1 MEPVDACGPADF
13 LGTGPGCGAGL
24 LCVPVGGV
32 AWPSGSSGAF
42 HAGGGGGFAA
52 LEAGCWRV
60 VDVSEPRVV
69 QFPPFGGGQAAT

>member
-1 MEPVDACGPADF
+1 MVRWRAMC
-13 LGTGPGCGAGL
+13 
-24 LCVPVGGV
+24 
-32 AWPSGSSGAF
+32 
-42 HAGGGGGFAA
+42 GGGGGFAA

>member
-1 MEPVDACGPADF
+1 MRAHARGS
-13 LGTGPGCGAGL
+13 GYTKAGRL
-24 LCVPVGGV
+24 LGGV